1 MKIATLLSSLALGSV
16 LAIGGVLLAPSIAG
30 ENRAMPEG
38 GRQWLSIAQVHEKLD
53 AAGYRNIEKIE
64 RERGGYEARATD
76 RNGDRVKLYV
86 HPQTGEIL
94 NQRGESKR
102 HSMDA
107 ENKRTPADCTKR
119 RCRDDL
125 PPQPTSPAPAAR

>member
-1 MKIATLLSSLALGSV
+1 MKSTTLLSSLALGCV
-16 LAIGGVLLAPSIAG
+16 LALGGVLLAPSMAT
-30 ENRAMPEG
+30 ENRAVPTG
-38 GRQWLSIAQVHEKLD
+38 DRQWLSIAQVHDKLD
-53 AAGYRNIEKIE
+53 AAGYRNVEKIE

-107 ENKRTPADCTKR
+107 EYKRSSADCTKR

-125 PPQPTSPAPAAR
+125 PPQPASPAPAAR